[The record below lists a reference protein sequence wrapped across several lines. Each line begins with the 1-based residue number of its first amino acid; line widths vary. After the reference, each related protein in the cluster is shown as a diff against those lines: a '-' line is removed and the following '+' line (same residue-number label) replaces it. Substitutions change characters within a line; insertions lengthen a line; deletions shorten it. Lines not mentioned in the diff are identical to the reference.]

1 MSQFPEI
8 TAANFKSEVLESSQ
22 PVLVDLYAD
31 WCGPCKVLG
40 KLLEQLWPILQNHA
54 KVVKINVEDQPE
66 LADAFSV
73 SSVPMLVVF
82 KNGQIVERSV
92 GLVSVQKVLEM
103 VQKAA

>member
-40 KLLEQLWPILQNHA
+40 KLLEQLGPILQNHA

-73 SSVPMLVVF
+73 SSIPMLVVF
-82 KNGQIVERSV
+82 KSGQIVDRSV
-92 GLVSVQKVLEM
+92 GLVSMQKVLEM